1 MTDENSN
8 DHGHEGAH
16 GPEHEHEHDPLEEG
30 AALRVR
36 ALEELMV
43 AKGLVNPKAL
53 DSIVEYYERET
64 GPRNGATV
72 VARAWTDPEFK
83 SWLLSDGTAAIN
95 SMGFSGFQ
103 GEHIRVLENTADLH
117 NVVVCTLCSC
127 YPWPVLGLPPTW
139 YKSAAYRSRIVRE
152 PRVVLAEFGVD
163 LPATMRVRVW
173 DSTAEV
179 RYLILPRRPDN
190 TAEMNPQQL
199 AQIVTRNGMVG
210 TALV

>member
-1 MTDENSN
+1 MTDETSN
-8 DHGHEGAH
+8 DHGHEAAH

-64 GPRNGATV
+64 GPRNGAAV

-152 PRVVLAEFGVD
+152 PRVVLAEFGLD
-163 LPATMRVRVW
+163 LPVTVRVRVW

-190 TAEMNPQQL
+190 TEDMNPQQL

>member
-1 MTDENSN
+1 MTDETSN
-8 DHGHEGAH
+8 EHGHEGAH

-64 GPRNGATV
+64 GPRNGAAV

-103 GEHIRVLENTADLH
+103 GEHIRVLENEADLH

-152 PRVVLAEFGVD
+152 PRVVLAEFGLD

-190 TAEMNPQQL
+190 TEDMNPQQL

>member
-1 MTDENSN
+1 MTDETSN

-16 GPEHEHEHDPLEEG
+16 GPEHEHDPLEEG

-64 GPRNGATV
+64 GPRNGAAV

-103 GEHIRVLENTADLH
+103 GEHIRVLENEADLH

-152 PRVVLAEFGVD
+152 PRVVLAEFGLD
-163 LPATMRVRVW
+163 LPVTVRVRVW

-190 TAEMNPQQL
+190 SEDMNPQQL

>member
-1 MTDENSN
+1 MTDETSN
-8 DHGHEGAH
+8 DHGYAGAH
-16 GPEHEHEHDPLEEG
+16 GPEHEHDPLEEG

-64 GPRNGATV
+64 GPRNGAAV

-103 GEHIRVLENTADLH
+103 GEHIRVLENEADLH

-152 PRVVLAEFGVD
+152 PRVVLAEFGLD

-190 TAEMNPQQL
+190 TEDMNPQQL